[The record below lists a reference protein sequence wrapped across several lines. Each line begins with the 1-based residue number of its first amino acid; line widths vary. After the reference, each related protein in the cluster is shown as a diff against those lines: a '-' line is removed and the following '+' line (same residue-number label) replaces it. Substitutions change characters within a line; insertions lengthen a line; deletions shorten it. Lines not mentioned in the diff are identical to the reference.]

1 MSQTDERPKSDIIE
15 DSLPPELSSTVN
27 RKTNNSPVNDQPPP
41 PYKSLNDISPP
52 GDKNDVVRPSSL
64 HGSSR
69 QPVQHD
75 DTAVETHTVQVSGGG
90 DADSSLEEVAEQ
102 QQTTTESENE
112 FSESMLADLDDLI
125 NQPRWVVPVLPG
137 GQLELL
143 QKAAIKLVKSG
154 LDTKNEACQ
163 RFFRD
168 GLTISFSKI
177 LTDEAVSGW
186 KLNIH
191 KCIYN
196 NAELLVELCVAKLR
210 DDWMPLLDL
219 LAMVFNPLCKF
230 HIYNGN
236 RSSSTDPPGGQVN
249 PDELFARTADSRQPK
264 GWLVDLVNKFGK
276 LEGFK
281 ILLERFESGTALNL
295 AIIYAL
301 IRPFGEVADLITPR
315 TVQTYLVPITRIIIS
330 CLEGLTDD
338 ELKKEASK
346 SEQRNDTLSA
356 VIKFLRKL
364 MARLPTE
371 DGEIEI
377 RSLEMFRLKMI
388 LRLLQIPSFSSKMNA
403 LNEVNKVINNVSY
416 YSAHAHRDE
425 EEEWLTSERMAE
437 WLKENQVLSIVLRDS
452 LHQPQYVEKLET
464 ILRFVIKEKSLSM
477 EDLDS
482 IWAAQAGK
490 HSTIVQNVHELLTK
504 LAWDF
509 SPEQLDHLF
518 ELFKQSWE
526 GAKKKQRETLLELI
540 RRLAEDDKDGVMAHK
555 VLNLLWNLAHSE
567 DASTE
572 IIDQAL
578 TAHKKILDYS
588 CTQDRDGQKKRWIT
602 KAIDELKNDNWVI
615 PALRQIQ
622 EICQLFNEAPQ
633 NYQHVHRNQ
642 HVLYRHNVISNLQDT
657 YSMVTMVATN
667 LSSYLQFS
675 QEYLRENP
683 DYDPQTVRPGSRY
696 THIQEVNER
705 LHFLRFLLK
714 DGQLWLCE
722 PQARQIWHCLAENA
736 AYVSDRESCFQ
747 WFSELMGEEPD
758 LDPEIMKAFFEN
770 NILQLDP
777 SLLTAHGMLCFER
790 FFKSVNCR
798 EQKLVQKRQ
807 SGSSFMVDN
816 LELIGLEYLWR
827 VLMNGTDEIAGKA
840 IELLQETYTNLG
852 PQLRT
857 NQAEIHEDF
866 VQSCMDR
873 LKASLDTIQ
882 ILVTDKSVSSAENNP
897 KINFE
902 TQRMIRVLTV
912 LQEYITECDQEFMGE
927 RTMLPTHRA
936 CRGYNI
942 VLVIRVALQ
951 SRQNDEFEVWTHS
964 NATLGSVRKQI
975 LSHFKNVTANN
986 TNVEMY
992 VNGEVLL
999 NEHDRKLISNL
1010 PLKDRTHVSVKLV
1023 PIKPSSKNKDVTSSP
1038 DSSSDSSRSS
1048 PTFYLALHEPN
1059 PEVEAL
1065 LPGVIMSKK
1074 PKYAQFLFQV
1084 ADLGCEL
1091 DVSELRDGARNLL
1104 QLMPCN
1110 EGTVQNIQQL
1120 TEDIAKSKMS
1130 VPPKPPSAAIESLF
1144 FLPSS
1149 SETLY
1154 NLQVLYAMLLPAER
1168 AESREKTTE
1177 VQKNFLLS
1185 GGIQVTIDMLV
1196 RDNFIARADPHTK
1209 CAALTIVLQVAK
1221 LMFTSVAYARVASVV
1236 EALQEANSAS
1246 SGQSQQMV
1254 VSPTVRNQA
1263 GILQNALSQIPNP
1276 TTHIVLKSV
1285 AVRLGQGCHKQVK
1298 DKLPDLNTVKA
1309 VMKLAWCSGSG
1320 SLHLMNA
1327 SNEELHEA
1335 YEKNGGMHELSLES
1349 ILLCQEALE
1358 VLTIMLAT
1366 YPPALES
1373 LHKDKSWQKFVIDL
1387 LLLCPNR
1394 DVRLTAVDQFLLMST
1409 KCVGST
1415 KPLVFF
1421 ITLLFT
1427 VLLTT
1432 VREYALQSTEFF
1444 MLLCRLL
1451 NYAYCTN
1458 IQLQNSQVLLN
1469 NEIEWLKKVRENS
1482 KAVDEQSVD
1491 NTLLAG
1497 HLCICKELLSFLSPE
1512 KKKQVGSE
1520 KNGPGLIKEL
1530 IEDFLFPASC
1540 KLMRHRI
1547 GAAPVMPAMVKPIC
1561 EFPSTISSAFDC
1573 LAALCHGSV
1582 PNLRLV
1588 AHMLSEMFY
1597 SEQDQPLCDWEY
1609 LPPVGQCPSNG
1620 FVGLKN
1626 AGATCYMNAVIQ
1638 QLFMIPTIRDGI
1650 LAADNTEYGMKA
1662 IESENEG
1669 FEEQDQDRVIE
1680 GKEENDESSE
1690 IINTSKSSSDA
1701 CKPVGSKSQER
1712 IDYICTQLHHF
1723 QVIFGHLAKSKLQYF
1738 VPKAFWKHFRL
1749 ANSTEPV
1756 NLREQHDALE
1766 FFSTITEDLD
1776 EGLKHLKQP
1785 PLFKQVFGGRFS
1797 DQKICKGCPHRY
1809 SNEGDFMPLN
1819 IDILLHQNL
1828 IDSLENYVKGDLL
1841 EGDNAYTCERCN
1853 KKVDTVK
1860 RMCFKK
1866 LPPVLS
1872 IQLMRF
1878 KYDYDRKCPIKYND
1892 YFEFTREI
1900 DMEPYTVSGLSKIE
1914 GEVID
1919 ENMDDADEDV
1929 PTKYRLVGVVVHSGQ
1944 ASGGHYY
1951 SYILQRSKRGD
1962 KWYKFDDGDVQECNF
1977 DDDELKNQCFGGEY
1991 VGEVFDHMMKRMS
2004 YRRQK
2009 RWWNA
2014 YLLFYERVDV
2024 TRSYE
2029 LSKSLHDLSLGSSF
2043 NGPKLPKHVEQ
2054 LVQDQNIEFM
2064 HNKMQFSPEY
2074 FTFMQRLLRIN
2085 NEFYIP
2091 DKIHGLQE
2099 DAEKLAMIST
2109 QLAAKFLF
2117 TTGLH
2122 TKKTVR
2128 GAAIDWYETLYILLQ
2143 CSKHTRSWFI
2153 HNVLFSNPSRIS
2165 EYLLESLST
2174 EIRAMFAKL
2183 LVFLAHYTMSD
2194 GFVSPPEIF
2203 RQSFSEPQMQLTLSD
2218 YILHSILL
2226 LLHKEVAENGR
2237 HLTQYFSL
2245 FLMFANLGPKN
2256 KHQLLKMD
2264 VPYLLMKVALDEGP
2278 GPPIKYQYA
2287 ELGKLYAVVSLLIR
2301 CCDVSMYYHSSKAGT
2316 RPLPMPMADRG
2327 IKQPLMQLQA
2337 NVAEKLFTSKNY
2349 MKKIIEDNN
2358 TADDTVK
2365 LLRYCCWENPAFS
2378 GAVLSQLLWHVS
2390 FSYTHEL
2397 RPFLDLL
2404 FQVLMIQDSWQTQR
2418 IINALKGIPDDRDG
2432 LFATIQR
2439 SKSHYAKRAYQC
2451 IKSLTVLFSNCEVAY
2466 QLLMNN
2472 GDMKKKWSW
2481 AVEWLGDELER
2492 RTYGSGSGMQYS
2504 YNNWSPPAQSNETS
2518 NGYFLER
2525 SPSARLTLQRACQL
2539 LPEDEP
2545 EEVDNVE
2552 DSETDPC
2559 PMSDPTVG
2567 TTYTQ
2572 AENQE
2577 SEAGTSGTST
2587 TEQIE
2592 LHSGGTPS
2600 TSSANINLPTKAVVS
2615 GEPKQEEVTT
2625 GDQPDGSENTK

>member
-1 MSQTDERPKSDIIE
+1 MSELNKRPKSDIIE
-15 DSLPPELSSTVN
+15 DALPVELNNIAN
-27 RKTNNSPVNDQPPP
+27 RKTTNSPVNDQAPP
-41 PYKSLNDISPP
+41 PYKSINELGPTVGKP
-52 GDKNDVVRPSSL
+52 EVVRPISL

-69 QPVQHD
+69 QPVQHED
-75 DTAVETHTVQVSGGG
+75 SSESSPAEVGGG
-90 DADSSLEEVAEQ
+90 DADSAKEESSEQ
-102 QQTTTESENE
+102 QSEYE
-112 FSESMLADLDDLI
+112 FSEVLLSQLDELI
-125 NQPRWVVPVLPG
+125 NQPRWVVPVLPD
-137 GQLELL
+137 GQLEVL
-143 QKAAIKLVKSG
+143 QKAAIKLAKAG
-154 LDTKNEACQ
+154 LDTQNELCQ

-186 KLNIH
+186 KLHIH
-191 KCIYN
+191 QCIFK

-210 DDWMPLLDL
+210 DDWMPLLEL

-236 RSSSTDPPGGQVN
+236 RPSETDPPGGQLQ
-249 PDELFARTADSRQPK
+249 PEDLFARMADARQPK
-264 GWLVDLVNKFGK
+264 GWLVDLVNKFG
-276 LEGFK
+276 LLDGFQ

-295 AIIYAL
+295 SIIFAL
-301 IRPFGEVADLITPR
+301 IRPFGLVADLITPHVAR
-315 TVQTYLVPITRIIIS
+315 KYFVPISKININ
-330 CLEGLTDD
+330 CLESLTDD

-364 MARLPTE
+364 MARLPQE
-371 DGEIEI
+371 EREQEI

-416 YSAHAHRDE
+416 YTHSHHEDD
-425 EEEWLTSERMAE
+425 EWLTSERMAN
-437 WLKENQVLSIVLRDS
+437 WLRENKVLTIVLRDS

-464 ILRFVIKEKSLSM
+464 ILRFVIKEKSLTM

-482 IWAAQAGK
+482 IWAAQSGK
-490 HSTIVQNVHELLTK
+490 HSTIVQNVHDLLTK

-518 ELFKQSWE
+518 ELFKTSWE

-555 VLNLLWNLAHSE
+555 VLNLLWNLAHSQ

-572 IIDQAL
+572 IMDQAL

-588 CTQDRDGQKKRWIT
+588 CSQDRDNQKLYWIN
-602 KAIDELKNDNWVI
+602 KALEEVNKDNWVI

-642 HVLYRHNVISNLQDT
+642 HLLYRHDVITKLQET
-657 YSMVTMVATN
+657 HSMVTNVATN
-667 LSSYLQFS
+667 LSSYMKFS
-675 QEYLRENP
+675 REYKDENP
-683 DYDPQTVRPGSRY
+683 NYDPATLRPGSRY
-696 THIQEVNER
+696 THHQEVIER
-705 LHFLRFLLK
+705 LGFLRFLLK

-722 PQARQIWHCLAENA
+722 PQARQIWHCLAEDA
-736 AYVSDRESCFQ
+736 AHISDRESCFQ

-758 LDPEIMKAFFEN
+758 LDPEITKDFFES

-777 SLLTAHGMLCFER
+777 TLLTAFGMMCFER
-790 FFKSVNCR
+790 FFKAVNCR
-798 EQKLVQKRQ
+798 EQKLVQKRT
-807 SGSSFMVDN
+807 GGNTFMVDN

-852 PQLRT
+852 PQLKA

-866 VQSCMDR
+866 IQSCMDR

-882 ILVTDKSVSSAENNP
+882 ILVEDRSVSSDENEK
-897 KINFE
+897 KINWE

-912 LQEYITECDQEFMGE
+912 LQEYVTECDQEFMGE
-927 RTMLPTHRA
+927 RTMLPAHRA
-936 CRGYNI
+936 CRGHNVVLI
-942 VLVIRVALQ
+942 VRVALQ
-951 SRQNDEFEVWTHS
+951 SRQNEDFEVWTHS

-975 LSHFKNVTANN
+975 LNHFKNVAANN

-992 VNGEVLL
+992 INGEILL
-999 NEHDRKLISNL
+999 NEHDRKLIRAL
-1010 PLKDRTHVSVKLV
+1010 PIKDRSHVTVKLV
-1023 PIKPSSKNKDVTSSP
+1023 QGKPSSGKNKEVTSSP

-1048 PTFYLALHEPN
+1048 PTFHFALNEPN
-1059 PEVEAL
+1059 PEIEAL

-1074 PKYAQFLFQV
+1074 PKYAQFLFRI

-1091 DVSELRDGARNLL
+1091 DVSELRDGARSLL

-1110 EGTVQNIQQL
+1110 EGTMQSIQQV
-1120 TEDIAKSKMS
+1120 TEEIAKSKINA
-1130 VPPKPPSAAIESLF
+1130 PTKAPPSAIEALF

-1149 SETLY
+1149 SEVLY
-1154 NLQVLYAMLLPAER
+1154 NLQVLYALLMPAER
-1168 AESREKTTE
+1168 AESREKTVE
-1177 VQKNFLLS
+1177 IQRNFVLS

-1196 RDNFIARADPHTK
+1196 RETFLANADAHTK
-1209 CAALTIVLQVAK
+1209 CAAFTIVLQVAK
-1221 LMFTSVAYARVASVV
+1221 LMFASVACARVASVV
-1236 EALQEANSAS
+1236 EAMQEAGG
-1246 SGQSQQMV
+1246 SGHTV
-1254 VSPTVRNQA
+1254 AAAVRNQA
-1263 GILQNALSQIPNP
+1263 AVLQAALSHIPNP
-1276 TTHIVLKSV
+1276 TTHVVLKSI
-1285 AVRLGQGCHKQVK
+1285 AVRLGQGCHREIK
-1298 DKLPDLNTVKA
+1298 DKVPDLSTVKA
-1309 VMKLAWCSGSG
+1309 IVRLAWASGSG
-1320 SLHLMNA
+1320 SLNLMYGT
-1327 SNEELHEA
+1327 NEEIHDT
-1335 YEKNGGMHELSLES
+1335 YEKSGGVHELSTES
-1349 ILLCQEALE
+1349 TALCQEALE
-1358 VLTIMLAT
+1358 VLTIALAVF
-1366 YPPALES
+1366 PMALES
-1373 LHKDKSWQKFVIDL
+1373 LHKDRSWQTFVIDL
-1387 LLLCPNR
+1387 LLLCGKR
-1394 DVRLTAVDQFLLMST
+1394 EVRLSAVEQFLLMST
-1409 KCVGST
+1409 KCTGAH

-1427 VLLTT
+1427 VLSTT
-1432 VREYALQSTEFF
+1432 VKEYAQQSTEFF
-1444 MLLCRLL
+1444 ILLCRLL
-1451 NYAYCTN
+1451 NYAYCSN
-1458 IQLQNSQVLLN
+1458 IQLQNSQVLLKS
-1469 NEIEWLKKVRENS
+1469 EIEWLKNVRETS
-1482 KAVDEQSVD
+1482 KVGDEPVVDD
-1491 NTLLAG
+1491 TLLAG
-1497 HLCICKELLSFLSPE
+1497 HFCICKELLSFQSPE
-1512 KKKQVGSE
+1512 KKFSIGSE
-1520 KNGPGLIKEL
+1520 KGGANLIKEVM
-1530 IEDFLFPASC
+1530 EDFLFPASC
-1540 KLMRHRI
+1540 KLVRHRI
-1547 GAAPVMPAMVKPIC
+1547 GAAPVTPAMVKPIC
-1561 EFPSTISSAFDC
+1561 ETSATISAAFDC
-1573 LAALCHGSV
+1573 ITSLCHGCV

-1588 AHMLSEMFY
+1588 AQMLGNMFY
-1597 SEQDQPLCDWEY
+1597 HPDHDSPLTEWEY

-1650 LAADNTEYGMKA
+1650 LSADNSKYGLRA
-1662 IESENEG
+1662 IENDKEG
-1669 FEEQDQDRVIE
+1669 TEEKDQDRVIE
-1680 GKEENDESSE
+1680 CKEDFEDPKDIIDTSASASE
-1690 IINTSKSSSDA
+1690 AGCSTSK
-1701 CKPVGSKSQER
+1701 PGTVSQER
-1712 IDYICTQLHHF
+1712 LDYVCTLLHYF
-1723 QVIFGHLAKSKLQYF
+1723 QVIFGHLAKSKLQYY

-1749 ANSTEPV
+1749 ANSNEPV

-1776 EGLKHLKQP
+1776 ESLKHLKQP
-1785 PLFKQVFGGRFS
+1785 TIFKQVFGGRFS
-1797 DQKICKGCPHRY
+1797 DQKICKDCPHRY

-1919 ENMDDADEDV
+1919 TMDDADADV

-1951 SYILQRSKRGD
+1951 SYILQRSMGGEARN

-1977 DDDELKNQCFGGEY
+1977 DDDEMKSQCFGGEY

-2024 TRSYE
+2024 MKSYE

-2043 NGPKLPKHVEQ
+2043 AGPKLPKHIEQ
-2054 LVQDQNIEFM
+2054 LVQDKNIEFM
-2064 HNKMQFSPEY
+2064 HNRMQFSPEY
-2074 FTFMQRLLRIN
+2074 FSFMQRLLRTN
-2085 NEFYIP
+2085 NTFYTP
-2091 DKIHGLQE
+2091 DKSHALVE
-2099 DAEKLAMIST
+2099 EAEKLAMISS

-2117 TTGLH
+2117 TSGLH
-2122 TKKTVR
+2122 TKKAVR
-2128 GAAIDWYETLYILLQ
+2128 GPAMDWYDTLYLLLQ
-2143 CSKHTRSWFI
+2143 CSKHTRSWFV
-2153 HNVLFSNPSRIS
+2153 HNVLFKHPGRIA
-2165 EYLLESLST
+2165 EYLLESPSS
-2174 EIRAMFAKL
+2174 EIRGMFAKL
-2183 LVFLAHYTMSD
+2183 LVFLTHFTMND
-2194 GFVSPPEIF
+2194 GPVPPPEIF
-2203 RQSFSEPQMQLTLSD
+2203 RSHFSGNNVQLTLSD
-2218 YILHSILL
+2218 YILHAILFL
-2226 LLHKEVAENGR
+2226 LNKEVSENGR
-2237 HLTQYFSL
+2237 SLTQYFSL
-2245 FLMFANLGPKN
+2245 FLMFANLGVNN
-2256 KHQLLKMD
+2256 KLQLLKMD
-2264 VPYLLMKVALDEGP
+2264 VPHLLMRVALDEGP
-2278 GPPIKYQYA
+2278 GPAIKYQYA
-2287 ELGKLYAVVSLLIR
+2287 ELGKLYAVVSLLVR
-2301 CCDVSMYYHSSKAGT
+2301 CCDVSGYCFSSKTGT
-2316 RPLPMPMADRG
+2316 KPLPMPAMDRAV
-2327 IKQPLMQLQA
+2327 KQQPLMQLPQ
-2337 NVAEKLFTSKNY
+2337 NVGEMLFSSKNY

-2358 TADDTVK
+2358 SADDTVK
-2365 LLRYCCWENPAFS
+2365 LLRYCCWENPHFS
-2378 GAVLSQLLWHVS
+2378 VAVLSQLLWHVS
-2390 FSYTHEL
+2390 YAYTHEL

-2404 FQVLMIQDSWQTQR
+2404 LQVLTIEDSWQNQR

-2432 LFATIQR
+2432 LFTTIQR

-2451 IKSLTVLFSNCEVAY
+2451 IKCLTVLFGNCQVAY

-2472 GDMKKKWSW
+2472 GDIKKKWSW

-2492 RTYGSGSGMQYS
+2492 RTYGGGGGMQYS
-2504 YNNWSPPAQSNETS
+2504 AYNSWSPPAQSNETS

-2525 SPSARLTLQRACQL
+2525 SPSARLTLRKACDL

-2545 EEVDNVE
+2545 EEVENIE
-2552 DSETDPC
+2552 DPEADPC
-2559 PMSDPTVG
+2559 PISDPTVG
-2567 TTYTQ
+2567 ATFTIP
-2572 AENQE
+2572 EEQE
-2577 SEAGTSGTST
+2577 KEGTSVSTGTVNSAN
-2587 TEQIE
+2587 EQTE
-2592 LHSGGTPS
+2592 LHSSGVPRPTIVKNKEELS
-2600 TSSANINLPTKAVVS
+2600 KEQKENEESSK
-2615 GEPKQEEVTT
+2615 
-2625 GDQPDGSENTK
+2625 